1 MDILRI
7 GALGIV
13 AAVLSLVIKQY
24 RPELALQIALALGV
38 VVFLFLSAQLS
49 GISAV
54 VSSLFAKADI
64 QPDYF
69 LTILKATGIA
79 FITEFAGATCKD
91 AGEVSIAQKIEIGG
105 KVLIV
110 FLALPLLMSLLQQLL
125 GLMQQGF

>member
-13 AAVLSLVIKQY
+13 AAVLSVVIRQY
-24 RPELALQIALALGV
+24 RPEISMQVAIALGV

-49 GISAV
+49 GISQV
-54 VSSLFAKADI
+54 VSALFQKADI
-64 QPDYF
+64 QPEYF

-79 FITEFAGATCKD
+79 FITEFASQTCRD
-91 AGEVSIAQKIEIGG
+91 AGEGSIAQKMEIGG

-110 FLALPLLMSLLQQLL
+110 FLALPMLLTLLQQLL
-125 GLMQQGF
+125 GLMRQG

>member
-13 AAVLSLVIKQY
+13 AAVLAVVIRQY
-24 RPELALQIALALGV
+24 RPELSMQIGIALGV

-49 GISAV
+49 GISTV
-54 VSSLFAKADI
+54 VSSLTEKAKI
-64 QPDYF
+64 QPEYF

-79 FITEFAGATCKD
+79 FITEFASQTCKD
-91 AGEVSIAQKIEIGG
+91 AGEGSIAQKMEIGG

-110 FLALPLLMSLLQQLL
+110 FLALPMLLTLLQQLL
-125 GLMQQGF
+125 GLMQ

>member
-13 AAVLSLVIKQY
+13 AAVLSLVIRQY
-24 RPELALQIALALGV
+24 RPELAMQIALALGV

-49 GISAV
+49 GISSV
-54 VSSLFAKADI
+54 VQTLFAKANI
-64 QPDYF
+64 QSEYY

-79 FITEFAGATCKD
+79 FITEFASAACKD
-91 AGEVSIAQKIEIGG
+91 AGENSIAQKVDIGG

-110 FLALPLLMSLLQQLL
+110 FLALPLLMTLLNQLLQ
-125 GLMQQGF
+125 LM

>member
-7 GALGIV
+7 GALGII

-24 RPELALQIALALGV
+24 RPELAMQIALALGV

-49 GISAV
+49 GIAIV
-54 VSSLFAKADI
+54 LKTMFDKANI
-64 QPDYF
+64 PQEYF

-79 FITEFAGATCKD
+79 FVTEFSSQACKD
-91 AGEVSIAQKIEIGG
+91 AGEGSIAQKMEIGG

-110 FLALPLLMSLLQQLL
+110 FIALPMLMAILQQLL
-125 GLMQQGF
+125 QLAQ